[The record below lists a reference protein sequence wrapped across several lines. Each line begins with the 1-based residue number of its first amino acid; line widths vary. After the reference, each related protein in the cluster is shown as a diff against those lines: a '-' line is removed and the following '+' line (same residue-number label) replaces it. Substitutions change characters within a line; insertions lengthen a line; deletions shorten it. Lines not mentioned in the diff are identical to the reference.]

1 MSESITDWWDDST
14 RRDGGVKPFWSW
26 YCQYMPD
33 YDERA
38 RDAVERRADATALDV
53 RATALTEEEG
63 PLEHPFEWVDSESL
77 ASHNL
82 KIIRNQL
89 GISQQQIAERLAQV
103 QGGHVRL
110 AQTQIAKI
118 ERGERPWRVNEM
130 FAIAEALGVDWI
142 ELFRGGPKDPDVDDS
157 HLLMLGARNK
167 YTQAQKRAS
176 EAKDEWVEAETE
188 ELKVGMEMARTAAR
202 LGIEDPTVLRF
213 LEFRGAALVFMEEE
227 DEKNAGPW
235 ADFDLDAR
243 AEQIEAHGRAAWMK
257 LLEEE
262 QAKLSEQ

>member
-1 MSESITDWWDDST
+1 
-14 RRDGGVKPFWSW
+14 
-26 YCQYMPD
+26 MPD

-38 RDAVERRADATALDV
+38 REAVERRADETALDV
-53 RATALTEEEG
+53 RAVALTEEEEG
-63 PLEHPFEWVDSESL
+63 PLEHPYEWIDAESL

-89 GISQQQIAERLAQV
+89 GISQQQIAERLAHV

-118 ERGERPWRVNEM
+118 ERGERPWRMNET
-130 FAIAEALGVDWI
+130 FAIAEALGVDWM

-176 EAKDEWVEAETE
+176 DAKDEWVAAETE

-202 LGIEDPTVLRF
+202 LGIEDPTVLKF

-227 DEKNAGPW
+227 EEKNDPGHW

-243 AEQIEAHGRAAWMK
+243 TEQIEAHGRAAWMK

-262 QAKLSEQ
+262 QAKLSEQQLDN